1 MQRKESFQEG
11 LADGLMTEYD
21 NLGKVIIQGTYW
33 KGLEDGS
40 WTYEMGDHREEG
52 EYIEGMR
59 DGEWRS
65 YFANGDLKFEGKFI
79 EDNPHGE
86 HVWYWDNGKHKD
98 KGNYI
103 MGRKHGDWVT
113 YNYDGSPFLV
123 ITFENGIEKKY
134 DGVKINPE
142 NIVDDE

>member
-1 MQRKESFQEG
+1 M
-11 LADGLMTEYD
+11 
-21 NLGKVIIQGTYW
+21 
-33 KGLEDGS
+33 EDGN
-40 WTYEMGDHREEG
+40 WTYEIGDHREEG

-59 DGEWRS
+59 DGEWKS
-65 YFANGDLKFEGKFI
+65 YYANGDLKFEGKFI

-86 HVWYWDNGKHKD
+86 HLWYWDNGKLKD
-98 KGNYI
+98 KGSYI

-142 NIVDDE
+142 NIDNEE